1 MLNDAVTSRLDRIS
15 QKRRGKT
22 DAVFASVFSNGCAG
36 EFGTGGQQVGQA
48 DKTPKHS
55 GGLGRESRCLGA
67 YRKKN
72 PILLDNSTLAVV

>member
-22 DAVFASVFSNGCAG
+22 DAVFANVCAG

>member
-22 DAVFASVFSNGCAG
+22 DAVFANVFSNGCAG

-55 GGLGRESRCLGA
+55 GGARVRISMSRSVPQ
-67 YRKKN
+67 KEPN
-72 PILLDNSTLAVV
+72 FT